1 MTDLSVLL
9 GPPHL
14 QGLLQ
19 EPPLVCK
26 ALVVPATLFQG
37 PMQGVYLLLGREAE
51 REGRRE
57 GQEREREKRGRRER
71 ERRESSEA

>member
-1 MTDLSVLL
+1 
-9 GPPHL
+9 
-14 QGLLQ
+14 
-19 EPPLVCK
+19 
-26 ALVVPATLFQG
+26 
-37 PMQGVYLLLGREAE
+37 MQGVYLLLGREAE